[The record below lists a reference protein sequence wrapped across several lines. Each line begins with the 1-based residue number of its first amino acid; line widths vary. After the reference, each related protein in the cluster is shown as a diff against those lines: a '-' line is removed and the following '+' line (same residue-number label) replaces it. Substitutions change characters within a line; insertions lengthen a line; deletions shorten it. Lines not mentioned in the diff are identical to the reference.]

1 MSKPVVAITRPKDR
15 AKKACEIVKELGGV
29 PVLAPTLDLEPVN
42 TESLKNLVER
52 KDDLDWIIFTSPTT
66 IVSLNKFYPD
76 FIKTLSCKLA
86 VIGNKTGKLA
96 EKNGMTVDLMPEDFT
111 AEGLIEEFKKR
122 GFKTAR
128 EYVIFRLANSEKAI
142 YDSGLYGK
150 AFEIEVRAYISGKGV
165 YYVHTANRSDL
176 RTKVFG
182 ATPEEVEIKIACGE
196 LNATLRKGCKWV
208 IYCPD
213 FDIRYP
219 AKDQGHVMTREEWLD
234 FLSNYNGKG
243 KFLRLDKRTGE
254 YHIQSFFVSE
264 HKRPRASKPMTKYI
278 YDYLDYV
285 PTLAELIG
293 R

>member
-1 MSKPVVAITRPKDR
+1 MGKTREPPKRVTECTLTIDFEKSLKRKVTTMAIYSNTGAPFRTKKQASTAMESVCAKLR
-15 AKKACEIVKELGGV
+15 ASLEKLDYALQSDEVLRLRE
-29 PVLAPTLDLEPVN
+29 VLADV
-42 TESLKNLVER
+42 
-52 KDDLDWIIFTSPTT
+52 
-66 IVSLNKFYPD
+66 
-76 FIKTLSCKLA
+76 
-86 VIGNKTGKLA
+86 
-96 EKNGMTVDLMPEDFT
+96 
-111 AEGLIEEFKKR
+111 EEFKKR

-234 FLSNYNGKG
+234 FMSSYDGKG
-243 KFLRLDKRTGE
+243 QFLRLDKKTGE
-254 YHIQSFFVSE
+254 YHIQSFYVSE
-264 HKRPRASKPMTKYI
+264 HKRPGASKRITKYI
-278 YDYLDYV
+278 YNYLDYV